1 MKRIAI
7 VAAALNGVIGKD
19 GAMPWRL
26 RDDLKLFKKQT
37 MGAPLLMGR
46 KTFESLPGI
55 LPGRPHIVL
64 TGQKDYAR
72 ELIAVGKPLFV
83 AHSIEE
89 ALDIASA
96 LSSNRLFVI
105 GGGELYRQMF
115 ERELI
120 DELMLSLVQAAPEG
134 DTFFP
139 LHATEGWQLVEERF
153 FDADEHNDYPF
164 TWQHWRKPSFT

>member
-7 VAAALNGVIGKD
+7 VAAALNGVIGKE
-19 GAMPWRL
+19 GKMPWHL
-26 RDDLKLFKKQT
+26 RDDLQLFKKQT

-72 ELIAVGKPLFV
+72 ELIEAGKPLWV
-83 AHSIEE
+83 AHSIDE
-89 ALDIASA
+89 AL
-96 LSSNRLFVI
+96 RLAEELTGGHVFVI
-105 GGGELYRQMF
+105 GGGELYQQMF
-115 ERELI
+115 KRDLI
-120 DELMLSLVQAAPEG
+120 DELMLSLVQAAPQG

-139 LHATEGWQLVEERF
+139 LHVVEGWHLLEERF
-153 FDADEHNDYPF
+153 FEANEHNDYAF
-164 TWQHWRKPSFT
+164 VWQHWQKPTT